1 MINSSIKRFKS
12 YLKEAYLDST
22 QRSGFVDF
30 AYSKGVHLNHYL
42 DKPSEKAEEISG
54 KAMPETIRIPMMSST
69 MQAVHDHLKNNG
81 YTEVDYGNKVAH
93 KDIINQMGVS
103 QRITTNIGK
112 ALTKTK
118 ADQSLINSFNN
129 DNHKEAADLASK
141 HDVIIS
147 RVPKHIAACSTNT
160 PWDSCAKLT
169 SDGYPSVSTNKGW
182 GDPEDDYND
191 EYVPP
196 HKVNPNYAA
205 AKLPLEIKHGTHVAY
220 MVPNVN
226 HPANKHLQ
234 GYSDNDLI
242 EDYASARILLK
253 PFTNNDTGHTI
264 LRPESKGYIKGHTDG
279 KQVPQGFKDTVRGFA
294 DEKFPAKHN
303 TLYRKNSEL
312 YDDDHKNNFVKLDIN
327 KPFDKWNYLSNDQ
340 KESAV
345 KQSNMSSQDITNFI
359 DKHLQG
365 EKSEN
370 SDILGHLPHA
380 TNFTSKHLDKLYHPD
395 ILKHISDPV
404 SHNLLIDKA
413 NSKQYDTIFDHVINH
428 GDSYY
433 SYSRLADNPNFSE
446 KHIHKAIS
454 SNLLKSNNSFAG
466 SVLQHPKLSGDL
478 LTSMVNLSTKDQ
490 TYNPVIANPN
500 LTSEHI
506 STILDNADKYPGYR
520 YDTSLSHMLEVNK
533 HKLTADHIDTLINHY
548 NSDDKKGIRYD
559 HITTA
564 LHSPNVN
571 LQHLAKLPNED
582 KFKAAILYSKN
593 APHEVKNK
601 IIDDML
607 NSGNYNELYTA
618 VKSHTLSTDHIS
630 KITSNLNAI
639 KSLHHNV
646 DTIIEQP
653 NFNDEHF
660 KNIMHPDKFNDY
672 SEDTRN
678 ALKYHL
684 LNHPDKMDKFVN
696 NIPSYSSS
704 YKPLLFDSVSY
715 RNMFSNFHNG
725 IKFMKPEVITRL
737 HPEDRKE
744 LLNHIGE
751 RRHVFENSISRGW
764 DYYVDDLAKLNAAQE
779 KLKGVKFND

>member
-1 MINSSIKRFKS
+1 MIKRFKS

-30 AYSKGVHLNHYL
+30 AYGKGVHLNHYL
-42 DKPSEKAEEISG
+42 DRPSEKAEEISG

-69 MQAVHDHLKNNG
+69 MQAVHDHLKSNG
-81 YTEVDYGNKVAH
+81 YSEVDYGNKVAH
-93 KDIINQMGVS
+93 REVVNKMGIT

-112 ALTKTK
+112 ALNQTK

-129 DNHKEAADLASK
+129 DNHQEAADLASK

-160 PWDSCAKLT
+160 PWSSCAKLT
-169 SDGYPSVSTNKGW
+169 SDGYPSVSTSNGW
-182 GDPEDDYND
+182 GDPQDDDYND

-242 EDYASARILLK
+242 EDHASARILLK
-253 PFTNNDTGHTI
+253 PFASDTGHTI
-264 LRPESKGYIKGHTDG
+264 LRPESKGYIKGHTEG

-294 DEKFPAKHN
+294 DDKFQAEPN

-340 KESAV
+340 KEFAV

-370 SDILGHLPHA
+370 SDILGYLPHA

-404 SHNLLIDKA
+404 PHNLLIDKA
-413 NSKQYDTIFDHVINH
+413 NSKQYDTIFDHVTNH

-433 SYSRLADNPNFSE
+433 SYSRLADNANFSE
-446 KHIHKAIS
+446 KHINKALS
-454 SNLLKSNNSFAG
+454 SNLLRTNKSFAE
-466 SVLQHPKLSGDL
+466 SILQHPKLSGDL

-490 TYNPVIANPN
+490 HYNPVITNPN
-500 LTSEHI
+500 LTSDHI
-506 STILDNADKYPGYR
+506 STILQNADKYPGHR
-520 YDTSLSHMLEVNK
+520 YDTSLSYMLEVNK

-548 NSDDKKGIRYD
+548 NSEDKKGVRYD
-559 HITTA
+559 HITSA
-564 LHSPNVN
+564 LQSPNVN
-571 LQHLAKLPNED
+571 LQHLASLPNKDE
-582 KFKAAILYSKN
+582 FRSAILTSKH
-593 APHEVKNK
+593 ASPEIKNK
-601 IIDDML
+601 IVEDML
-607 NSGNYNELYTA
+607 NNGNHNELYTA
-618 VKSHTLSTDHIS
+618 IKSHTLTTDHIS
-630 KITSNLNAI
+630 KITNNFSALR
-639 KSLHHNV
+639 SLQHNV
-646 DTIIEQP
+646 DTLMEQP

-660 KNIMHPDKFNDY
+660 RSIMHPDKFNNY

-684 LNHPDKMDKFVN
+684 LNNPDKMDQFVK
-696 NIPSYSSS
+696 NIPSYTPAYDSVLSSN
-704 YKPLLFDSVSY
+704 VSY
-715 RNMFSNFHNG
+715 RNLFGNFHNG
-725 IKFMKPEVITRL
+725 IKFMAPEVITRL

-744 LLNHIGE
+744 LLNHMVAHK
-751 RRHVFENSISRGW
+751 RNFEDSISRGR
-764 DYYVDDLAKLNAAQE
+764 DFYVDDLAKLNAAQE
-779 KLKGVKFND
+779 KLKGIQ